1 MKLFSE
7 VVMPAFKPKTT
18 KKIIVDQKST
28 VTLDGKHS
36 EYLEEFEKDIETV
49 EDLLQEKSSLQEKLH
64 KNHIPKSGS
73 KLEQHLVR
81 KDRYREVR
89 SKVNS
94 LKKKKIDYFLDN
106 SKYVFD
112 YFENKKNISEGDC
125 ESKNVTKLNT
135 FFKID
140 NEEEETKKSAEN
152 SNTNIIKEYLSNVDN
167 AFLDV
172 NKYVYATDVCQQ
184 CFKGELIPIEDEG
197 VLICNKCHNSVRYL
211 VENDKPSY
219 KEPPKEVCFYAY
231 KKINHFKEI
240 LSQFQGKETTQIPE
254 PVIHDL
260 QLQIKKERI
269 ELTDLTYYKCKD
281 LLKKL
286 GYNKYY
292 EHINFIKNKLGIK
305 PVVIS
310 QELEEIL
317 CNFFMEI
324 QYPYAKHCPDYRV
337 NFLHYYYVLYKLFEL
352 LDQTTFLI
360 HIPMLKDREKLIE
373 QDTIWKRICDELNW
387 EFIATI

>member
-373 QDTIWKRICDELNW
+373 QNTIWKRICDELNW

>member
-1 MKLFSE
+1 
-7 VVMPAFKPKTT
+7 MPAFKPKTT

-140 NEEEETKKSAEN
+140 NEEEETKKSAEK

>member
-1 MKLFSE
+1 
-7 VVMPAFKPKTT
+7 MPAFKPKTT

-36 EYLEEFEKDIETV
+36 EYLEEFEKDTELV

-94 LKKKKIDYFLDN
+94 LKKKRIDYFLDN

-140 NEEEETKKSAEN
+140 NEEEETKKSAEK

-172 NKYVYATDVCQQ
+172 NKYVYEQMFVSSA
-184 CFKGELIPIEDEG
+184 L
-197 VLICNKCHNSVRYL
+197 
-211 VENDKPSY
+211 
-219 KEPPKEVCFYAY
+219 KES
-231 KKINHFKEI
+231 
-240 LSQFQGKETTQIPE
+240 LFQ
-254 PVIHDL
+254 
-260 QLQIKKERI
+260 
-269 ELTDLTYYKCKD
+269 
-281 LLKKL
+281 
-286 GYNKYY
+286 
-292 EHINFIKNKLGIK
+292 
-305 PVVIS
+305 
-310 QELEEIL
+310 
-317 CNFFMEI
+317 
-324 QYPYAKHCPDYRV
+324 
-337 NFLHYYYVLYKLFEL
+337 
-352 LDQTTFLI
+352 
-360 HIPMLKDREKLIE
+360 
-373 QDTIWKRICDELNW
+373 
-387 EFIATI
+387 

>member
-1 MKLFSE
+1 
-7 VVMPAFKPKTT
+7 MPAFKPKTT

-49 EDLLQEKSSLQEKLH
+49 EDLLQEKISLQEKLH

-140 NEEEETKKSAEN
+140 NEEEETKKSVEK

>member
-1 MKLFSE
+1 
-7 VVMPAFKPKTT
+7 MPAFKPKTT

-36 EYLEEFEKDIETV
+36 EYLEEFEKDTELV

-94 LKKKKIDYFLDN
+94 LKKKRIDYFLDN

-140 NEEEETKKSAEN
+140 NEEEETKKSAEK